1 MDLRRATGQEADR
14 FIRAIS
20 PGVSGIPDCIAAAA
34 AVMATVAAMMGSR
47 WCQAPPLSR
56 WDRCVQADG
65 WCSLLELL
73 LAGHRRRAGLQGTPI
88 VFLHRARID

>member
-47 WCQAPPLSR
+47 WCS
-56 WDRCVQADG
+56 V
-65 WCSLLELL
+65 LERL
-73 LAGHRRRAGLQGTPI
+73 LAAYRRRAGLQGTPI
-88 VFLHRARID
+88 VFLHRARIS

>member
-47 WCQAPPLSR
+47 WS
-56 WDRCVQADG
+56 V
-65 WCSLLELL
+65 
-73 LAGHRRRAGLQGTPI
+73 HFI
-88 VFLHRARID
+88 LHRNPVHCQQISSALLVHC

>member
-1 MDLRRATGQEADR
+1 MDLRRATGQETDR

-47 WCQAPPLSR
+47 WSVRFILHRNLVRSQQVSR
-56 WDRCVQADG
+56 A
-65 WCSLLELL
+65 L
-73 LAGHRRRAGLQGTPI
+73 LAHC
-88 VFLHRARID
+88 